1 MKKILLII
9 AVICCTTAVWA
20 DTIVKDTIMVTNNG
34 YINEGAKTTKLI
46 QSVWN
51 MEVRTITGFTRW
63 GLVEIPLDRI
73 DLDATKIE
81 FKIYLTGEKLAT
93 RNADQTLN
101 TTSYTSDDLTDKNLK
116 LSLYLLNYSFDSN
129 VTWDLKTVP
138 TSENEVWV
146 SDVAV
151 DNASKDTYL
160 VWDVT
165 SLVKARKT
173 ANQTHI
179 RLRLTAKD
187 ATQMLRLRQV
197 KISTGETGSYFP
209 RLVQERSV
217 TGLQEVNAD
226 KSIVFP
232 TVANN
237 QINVSEGTHACVYDL
252 GGKIVLNQRI
262 ENKTLNISGLKNG
275 MYLLK
280 TEAGSGRF
288 IKK

>member
-9 AVICCTTAVWA
+9 AIICCSTIVWA
-20 DTIVKDTIMVTNNG
+20 DTIVKDTIMATNNG

-51 MEVRTITGFTRW
+51 MEVRTISGFTRW

-73 DLDATKIE
+73 DLNATKIE

-93 RNADQTLN
+93 KNADQTLN

-116 LSLYLLNYSFDSN
+116 LSLFLLNYSFDSN

-138 TSENEVWV
+138 TAENEAWV
-146 SDVAV
+146 GDVAV
-151 DNASKDTYL
+151 DNTSKDTYL
-160 VWDVT
+160 AWNITD
-165 SLVKARKT
+165 LVKAKKA
-173 ANQTHI
+173 ANETHL
-179 RLRLTAKD
+179 RLRLTTKD

-217 TGLQEVNAD
+217 TGLLEVDAD

-237 QINVSEGTHACVYDL
+237 QINVLEGTHASIFDM

-280 TEAGSGRF
+280 TEAGTGRF